1 MNIFSKVEISPTE
14 WERMREQRELLFDK
28 NAPSSIIQ
36 EKSRKKET
44 ERSME
49 PVQSVKSSAVVP
61 EVMRKQEEGGITGGV
76 PLSDKPSP
84 EKVKSGGLFKRKK
97 KTSVPS
103 KQSNG
108 TAGSSGEGGGVT
120 AKKDREKTTGKK
132 HKKAQCEEVVKQDVQ
147 SPTGGAAI
155 RKKGK
160 RIGVQVMKVTNI
172 DDVEE
177 EVKKVSDAEMT
188 ECIRKTFSYEG
199 QVLAQDSNKQS
210 SSALP
215 RSHSHNTA
223 LKVSPLPTLQK
234 QNGGPQSDFP
244 VVSHKR
250 SRSYHG
256 EDEEE
261 GTETKLNVEARTA
274 SKSQSNISKL
284 KPETKVEIDSN
295 LRVKKSGVVKGSSS
309 RGRPTLE
316 VGVLNKQEKRKYLYM
331 MCLCRYLVVLR
342 ERQKEKELRGVNRLT
357 VLMDLDWTSIPQVTL
372 HVEELNYI
380 IMSLLL
386 PPIPDGRVDL
396 GAIPHTNP
404 SLGRDSGHT
413 RRDLVSRSSVKRRP
427 PSKKGSIL
435 LQVI

>member
-1 MNIFSKVEISPTE
+1 MEISPTE

-44 ERSME
+44 ECSIE
-49 PVQSVKSSAVVP
+49 PVPSVKSSAVVT
-61 EVMRKQEEGGITGGV
+61 EVKRKQEEGGITGGV
-76 PLSDKPSP
+76 PLTDKPSP

-108 TAGSSGEGGGVT
+108 TTGSSGEGGGVT
-120 AKKDREKTTGKK
+120 AKKDREKTAGKK
-132 HKKAQCEEVVKQDVQ
+132 HKKAQCEEVVKQDVR
-147 SPTGGAAI
+147 SATGGGAI
-155 RKKGK
+155 RKKGEK
-160 RIGVQVMKVTNI
+160 MKGIGVQVMKVTNI

-199 QVLAQDSNKQS
+199 QVLPPDSKEQS

-215 RSHSHNTA
+215 RSHSHNTS
-223 LKVSPLPTLQK
+223 LKVSPLPTVQK

-261 GTETKLNVEARTA
+261 ETETKLNVEARTA

-284 KPETKVEIDSN
+284 KLEAKVEIDSN

-309 RGRPTLE
+309 RGRPTL
-316 VGVLNKQEKRKYLYM
+316 GVSVTHSTSKK
-331 MCLCRYLVVLR
+331 R
-342 ERQKEKELRGVNRLT
+342 ER
-357 VLMDLDWTSIPQVTL
+357 TL
-372 HVEELNYI
+372 I
-380 IMSLLL
+380 
-386 PPIPDGRVDL
+386 
-396 GAIPHTNP
+396 
-404 SLGRDSGHT
+404 
-413 RRDLVSRSSVKRRP
+413 
-427 PSKKGSIL
+427 
-435 LQVI
+435 

>member
-1 MNIFSKVEISPTE
+1 MMNIFSKVVISPTE

-49 PVQSVKSSAVVP
+49 PVPSVKRSAVVP
-61 EVMRKQEEGGITGGV
+61 EVMRKQEEGGITGGTPV
-76 PLSDKPSP
+76 TDKPSP
-84 EKVKSGGLFKRKK
+84 EKVKSSGGLFKRKK
-97 KTSVPS
+97 KTSVPT

-108 TAGSSGEGGGVT
+108 TTGSSGEGGGVT
-120 AKKDREKTTGKK
+120 TKKDREKTAGKK
-132 HKKAQCEEVVKQDVQ
+132 HKKAQCEEVVKQDVR
-147 SPTGGAAI
+147 SPTHSGAT
-155 RKKGK
+155 RKKGDK
-160 RIGVQVMKVTNI
+160 LKGIGVQVMKVTNI

-177 EVKKVSDAEMT
+177 DVKKVSDAEMT

-199 QVLAQDSNKQS
+199 QVLPQDSKEPSN
-210 SSALP
+210 SALP
-215 RSHSHNTA
+215 RSHSHNTS
-223 LKVSPLPTLQK
+223 LKVSPLPTVQK
-234 QNGGPQSDFP
+234 QNGGPQSGP

-261 GTETKLNVEARTA
+261 GTETKLNIEARTA

-284 KPETKVEIDSN
+284 KVEAKVEIDSN

-316 VGVLNKQEKRKYLYM
+316 VSVLNKQEKKEYLYV

-342 ERQKEKELRGVNRLT
+342 GRQKEKELRGVNRQT

-372 HVEELNYI
+372 Y
-380 IMSLLL
+380 
-386 PPIPDGRVDL
+386 
-396 GAIPHTNP
+396 
-404 SLGRDSGHT
+404 
-413 RRDLVSRSSVKRRP
+413 VK
-427 PSKKGSIL
+427 GN
-435 LQVI
+435 